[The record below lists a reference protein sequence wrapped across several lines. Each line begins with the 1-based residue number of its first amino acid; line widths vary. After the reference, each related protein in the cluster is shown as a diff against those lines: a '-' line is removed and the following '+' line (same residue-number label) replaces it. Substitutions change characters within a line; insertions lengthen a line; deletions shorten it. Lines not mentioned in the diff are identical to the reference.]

1 VERGSCEGEEA
12 MTLQPNPER
21 AAKGMWWDRAW
32 SLVDGCT
39 PVSAGCD
46 HCWSRAMAARFG
58 RKSAEVRFREDRLL
72 IPQRVRKPTVWAIW
86 NDLFHLSVRS
96 VDIIEA
102 LKVMDGCRQHLF
114 LVLTKRIKRASA
126 FSLGAKHVGT
136 DVWPFV
142 SVQGFPRNMWLGTS
156 VEDQQTVNERL
167 PWLVSVAAEKKFVS
181 YEPALGPVDF
191 VLPRTGK
198 PTINWI
204 IAGGETGPKARE
216 CDPEWLVRASRQ
228 CREASVPF
236 WFKSWGRN
244 PGIRDAYGDP
254 FILPAHRREFPE
266 VGP

>member
-1 VERGSCEGEEA
+1 

-58 RKSAEVRFREDRLL
+58 RKSAEVRFREDRLGL
-72 IPQRVRKPTVWAIW
+72 PAKTRKPTVWALW
-86 NDLFHLSVRS
+86 NDLFHEAVKDW
-96 VDIIEA
+96 DIA
-102 LKVMDGCRQHLF
+102 AACHQMNAAGRHLF
-114 LVLTKRIKRASA
+114 IVLSKRPERMAEWSSIH
-126 FSLGAKHVGT
+126 LPDG
-136 DVWPFV
+136 WPPNV
-142 SVQGFPRNMWLGTS
+142 ILGTS
-156 VEDQQTVNERL
+156 VEDQATADKRIPELLKVR
-167 PWLVSVAAEKKFVS
+167 AACRCVS